1 MENGKRKWK
10 LETKRGRA
18 PHPRISN
25 FHFLVSIF
33 PISKTFPHSPPVHP
47 AFNFFHPAIGSAFS
61 ASSEFAGLRVK

>member
-1 MENGKRKWK
+1 MESGSGNWKRNVAERRI
-10 LETKRGRA
+10 LA
-18 PHPRISN
+18 FPISN